1 MLENSE
7 LSLLVKIFKEKFN
20 TEVAKTILNYYM
32 SVALIPQDEVIL
44 KAKNEKDKEFLE
56 ITIVE
61 DSDFKKYFRTSK
73 HIMMVVES
81 IQNLIS
87 TVNISDFN
95 LKKESD
101 KAPEEFIQIKL
112 ILLISLLLKELR
124 GHTDNQELK
133 DVMQLITNA
142 LLVSTDDF
150 LKQNYDTKYQN
161 WETNDK
167 I

>member
-44 KAKNEKDKEFLE
+44 KAKNEKDKDILE

-61 DSDFKKYFRTSK
+61 DSDFKKYFKSSK
-73 HIMMVVES
+73 HILMVVES

-112 ILLISLLLKELR
+112 ILLISLLLKELH

-133 DVMQLITNA
+133 DVIQLITNA

>member
-32 SVALIPQDEVIL
+32 IVGLIPNDEVIL
-44 KAKNEKDKEFLE
+44 KAKNEKDKDILE
-56 ITIVE
+56 INIQK

-112 ILLISLLLKELR
+112 ILLISLLLKELH

-150 LKQNYDTKYQN
+150 LKQTFETKYRD
-161 WETNDK
+161 WKTNDK

>member
-7 LSLLVKIFKEKFN
+7 LPLLVKIFKEKFN

-61 DSDFKKYFRTSK
+61 DSDFKKYFKSSK
-73 HIMMVVES
+73 HILMVVES

-112 ILLISLLLKELR
+112 ILLISLLLKELH

>member
-7 LSLLVKIFKEKFN
+7 LPLLVKIFKEKFN

-32 SVALIPQDEVIL
+32 SIALIPQDEVIL

-61 DSDFKKYFRTSK
+61 DSDFKKYFKSSK
-73 HIMMVVES
+73 HILMVVES

-112 ILLISLLLKELR
+112 ILLISLLLKELH

>member
-44 KAKNEKDKEFLE
+44 KAKNEKDKDILE

-61 DSDFKKYFRTSK
+61 DSDFKKYFKSSK
-73 HIMMVVES
+73 HILMVVES

-95 LKKESD
+95 FKKESD

-112 ILLISLLLKELR
+112 ILLISLLLKELH

-133 DVMQLITNA
+133 DVIQLITNA

>member
-7 LSLLVKIFKEKFN
+7 LPLLVKIFKEKFN

-73 HIMMVVES
+73 HIMMVIES

>member
-7 LSLLVKIFKEKFN
+7 LPLLVKIFKEKFN

-73 HIMMVVES
+73 HIMMVIES

-95 LKKESD
+95 FKKESD

>member
-32 SVALIPQDEVIL
+32 IVGLIPRDEVIL
-44 KAKNEKDKEFLE
+44 KAKNEKEKEILE
-56 ITIVE
+56 INIVK
-61 DSDFKKYFRTSK
+61 DSDFQKYFKSSK
-73 HIMMVVES
+73 HIMMVIES

-112 ILLISLLLKELR
+112 ILLISLLLKELQ

-133 DVMQLITNA
+133 EVMQLITNA
-142 LLVSTDDF
+142 LLVVTDDL
-150 LKQNYDTKYQN
+150 LKQNYDTKYVN
-161 WETNDK
+161 RETNDE

>member
-7 LSLLVKIFKEKFN
+7 LPLLVKIFKEKFN

-32 SVALIPQDEVIL
+32 SIALIPQDEVIL

-61 DSDFKKYFRTSK
+61 DSDFKKYFKSSK
-73 HIMMVVES
+73 HILMVVES

-87 TVNISDFN
+87 TVNISDFI

-101 KAPEEFIQIKL
+101 KAHEEFIQIKL
-112 ILLISLLLKELR
+112 ILIFFTCTISDIRCKL
-124 GHTDNQELK
+124 
-133 DVMQLITNA
+133 
-142 LLVSTDDF
+142 F
-150 LKQNYDTKYQN
+150 L
-161 WETNDK
+161 
-167 I
+167 

>member
-61 DSDFKKYFRTSK
+61 DSDFKKYFKSSK
-73 HIMMVVES
+73 HILMVVES

-112 ILLISLLLKELR
+112 ILLISLLLKELH

>member
-7 LSLLVKIFKEKFN
+7 LPLLVKIFKEKFN

-73 HIMMVVES
+73 HIIMVVES

-112 ILLISLLLKELR
+112 ILLISLLLKELH

>member
-44 KAKNEKDKEFLE
+44 KAKNEKDKDILE

-95 LKKESD
+95 FKKESD

-112 ILLISLLLKELR
+112 ILLISLLLKELH

-133 DVMQLITNA
+133 DVIQLITNA

>member
-7 LSLLVKIFKEKFN
+7 LPLLVKIFKEKFN

-32 SVALIPQDEVIL
+32 SIALIPQDEVIL

-61 DSDFKKYFRTSK
+61 DSDFKKYFKSSK
-73 HIMMVVES
+73 HILMVVES

-101 KAPEEFIQIKL
+101 KAHEEFIQIKL
-112 ILLISLLLKELR
+112 ILLISLLLKELH

>member
-112 ILLISLLLKELR
+112 ILLISLLLKELW

>member
-95 LKKESD
+95 LKNESD

-167 I
+167 V

>member
-44 KAKNEKDKEFLE
+44 KAKNEKDKDILE

-95 LKKESD
+95 FKKESD

-112 ILLISLLLKELR
+112 ILLISLLLKELH

>member
-61 DSDFKKYFRTSK
+61 DSDFKKYFKTSK
-73 HIMMVVES
+73 HILMVVES

-95 LKKESD
+95 LKKESN

>member
-7 LSLLVKIFKEKFN
+7 LSLLIKIFKEKFN

-61 DSDFKKYFRTSK
+61 DSDFKKYFKTSK
-73 HIMMVVES
+73 HILMVVES

-150 LKQNYDTKYQN
+150 LKQNYDTKYRD

>member
-95 LKKESD
+95 LKNESD

>member
-7 LSLLVKIFKEKFN
+7 LPLLVKIFKEKFN

-44 KAKNEKDKEFLE
+44 KAKNEKDKDFLE

-73 HIMMVVES
+73 HIIMVVES

-112 ILLISLLLKELR
+112 ILLISLLLKELH

>member
-95 LKKESD
+95 FKKESD

-112 ILLISLLLKELR
+112 ILLISLLLKELH

>member
-44 KAKNEKDKEFLE
+44 KAKNEKDKDILE

-61 DSDFKKYFRTSK
+61 DSDFKKYFKSSK
-73 HIMMVVES
+73 HILMVVES

-112 ILLISLLLKELR
+112 ILLISLLLKELH

>member
-1 MLENSE
+1 
-7 LSLLVKIFKEKFN
+7 
-20 TEVAKTILNYYM
+20 
-32 SVALIPQDEVIL
+32 
-44 KAKNEKDKEFLE
+44 
-56 ITIVE
+56 
-61 DSDFKKYFRTSK
+61 
-73 HIMMVVES
+73 MVVES

-112 ILLISLLLKELR
+112 ILLISLLLKELH